1 MDEKNMTPLASEMYG
16 DLKRANRLK
25 ERLIYILLGVIGVLI
40 VALAATNAYH
50 VYQWSQFDAVII
62 DSGENGNAIYSGG
75 DNSGGI
81 YNGADSG
88 AQAQENQQD

>member
-1 MDEKNMTPLASEMYG
+1 MDEKNMAPLASEMYE
-16 DLKRANRLK
+16 DLKRANKFK

-40 VALAATNAYH
+40 IALAATNAYH
-50 VYQWSQFDAVII
+50 VYQWSQFDTVII

-81 YNGADSG
+81 YNGADSS
-88 AQAQENQQD
+88 QDPQKR